1 MSAQTNHAARPIEIP
16 PDTRTAGFAIRG
28 LDERRWRSLTRR
40 GSLALA
46 RAFIR
51 GDIDVEGDMVAAIRW
66 WREHHPEPQGGL
78 ITLRAGMRLERWLQT
93 RSRAR
98 RNIAFHYDRSN
109 AFYQQFLDSRMVYSS
124 AYFERPSMSL
134 DEAQGAKLRLILREL
149 DVQKGHRLLDIGCG
163 WGALML
169 EAASIPGTTVVGC
182 TISRQQYEYVND
194 LIRQRGLQRR
204 VSVMY
209 RDRRDVHG
217 EFDRI
222 ASIGMYEHVGSRRLG
237 PYFRALSR
245 LLTPG
250 GLLLNSGI
258 ARPETVADDAMT
270 LFVQRAVFPG
280 GELPTLA
287 TVVRQAGR
295 ADLTVRGL
303 ANLREHYGRTCAEWA
318 RRLQVHR
325 TACLSMVSP
334 ETYRTWLL
342 YLAGSAVSF
351 ERGELDVHHIV
362 LSRPAERRI
371 QIDDQQ
377 VAA

>member
-1 MSAQTNHAARPIEIP
+1 MNAPGNDAVRSTQTPA
-16 PDTRTAGFAIRG
+16 DVRTAGFVVRG
-28 LDERRWRSLTRR
+28 ANAQRWRALTRR
-40 GSLALA
+40 GTLALA

-51 GDIDVEGDMVAAIRW
+51 GEIEVDGDMVAAVRW
-66 WREHHPEPQGGL
+66 WREHHPEPRGGL
-78 ITLRAGMRLERWLQT
+78 ITLRAGLRLERWLQT

-134 DEAQGAKLRLILREL
+134 DEAQQAKLRLILREL
-149 DVQKGHRLLDIGCG
+149 DVQPGHRLLDIGCG

-169 EAASIPGTTVVGC
+169 EAASVAGTTVVGC
-182 TISRQQYEYVND
+182 TVSREQYAYVDN
-194 LIRQRGLQRR
+194 LIRERGLQRR

-209 RDRRDVHG
+209 RDWRDVRG

-222 ASIGMYEHVGSRRLG
+222 ASIGMYEHVGGRRLG
-237 PYFRALSR
+237 RYFRTLSR
-245 LLTPG
+245 LLMPG

-258 ARPETVADDAMT
+258 ARPETTADDAMT

-280 GELPTLA
+280 GDLPTLA
-287 TVVRQAGR
+287 TVVRHAGR
-295 ADLTVRGL
+295 AGLTVRGL
-303 ANLREHYGRTCAEWA
+303 ANLREHYGHTCAEWTRRLRA
-318 RRLQVHR
+318 RRA
-325 TACLSMVSP
+325 ACLSIVSE

-371 QIDDQQ
+371 QIDEQK

>member
-1 MSAQTNHAARPIEIP
+1 MSERTDDGARPTQIAS
-16 PDTRTAGFAIRG
+16 DTRTAGFGVRG
-28 LDERRWRSLTRR
+28 VDTERWRSLTRR
-40 GSLALA
+40 GTLALA

-51 GDIDVEGDMVAAIRW
+51 GEIEVDGDMVAAVRW
-66 WREHHPEPQGGL
+66 WREHHPEPRGGL
-78 ITLRAGMRLERWLQT
+78 ITLRAAIRLERWLQT
-93 RSRAR
+93 QSRAR

-134 DEAQGAKLRLILREL
+134 DEAQQAKLRLILREL
-149 DVQKGHRLLDIGCG
+149 DIQRGHRMLDIGCG

-169 EAASIPGTTVVGC
+169 EAASIAGTTVVGC
-182 TISRQQYEYVND
+182 TVSREQYAYVDN
-194 LIRQRGLQRR
+194 LIRERGLQHR
-204 VSVMY
+204 VSVMF
-209 RDRRDVHG
+209 RDWREIRG

-222 ASIGMYEHVGSRRLG
+222 ASIGMYEHVGRRRLG
-237 PYFRALSR
+237 RYFRALSR

-258 ARPETVADDAMT
+258 ARPETTADDALT

-287 TVVRQAGR
+287 TVVRHAGR
-295 ADLTVRGL
+295 AGLTVRGL

-318 RRLQVHR
+318 RRLQAR
-325 TACLSMVSP
+325 RAPCLSMVSR

-371 QIDDQQ
+371 QIDEQE